1 MPNKKKILV
10 VSFQSL
16 TANSAGG
23 MARLGYYL
31 SEELHKRG
39 LLQKFI
45 VHSKGKYETSF
56 PSEPVSKWSRAYLFA
71 LNKWSAKAKVP
82 AHKFRLI
89 QENIFDWFCAKQLS
103 NKTGI
108 LFTTNAHMRRTFAKA
123 KKKGIPIIY
132 IPANQE
138 ENLIYELVTH
148 EHDKM
153 HLDTIDAYT
162 YLPRLKFYN
171 DSIKYVDTVI
181 GTYPTVYNSYVKAG
195 SNLYNVVQITGHL
208 KPDFKPYEMEARPE
222 SKVFRVGYLAHTV
235 VLKGLQYLLEAW
247 EDLMKEHK
255 GEPIELNVAGYI
267 EPKLKA
273 YIDKRFEGLAQVNYL
288 GRIPDVPDFFKN
300 TELFVVSSLAEGGPY
315 TALEAAL
322 YGVPVLITDNC
333 GSAELLGRNE
343 SGCEVIPI
351 QDPKSI
357 KEKIHYFYK
366 HKDVAKQM
374 GLNAKRNLDGY
385 SMDHLFVDIADYL
398 EKELAGIK

>member
-39 LLQKFI
+39 LLEKFI
-45 VHSKGKYETSF
+45 IHSKGKFETSF
-56 PSEPVSKWSRAYLFA
+56 PSIPVSKWSRAYLFM

-89 QENIFDWFCAKQLS
+89 QEHIFDWFCAKQLS

-138 ENLIYELVTH
+138 ENIIYDLVTH
-148 EHDKM
+148 EHERM

-171 DSIKYVDTVI
+171 DSIKYVDTII
-181 GTYPTVYNSYVKAG
+181 GTYPTVYDSYIKAKNNQ
-195 SNLYNVVQITGHL
+195 SNVVQITGHL
-208 KPDFKPYEMEARPE
+208 KPDFKPYEMEERPE

-247 EDLMKEHK
+247 ESLMKEHEEK
-255 GEPIELNVAGYI
+255 DIVLNIAGYI

-273 YIDKRFEGLAQVNYL
+273 YLDKRFEGLAQVNYL

-300 TELFVVSSLAEGGPY
+300 TELFVIPSLAEGGPY

-333 GSAELLGRNE
+333 GSAELLGRGE

-351 QDPKSI
+351 KDAKSI
-357 KEKIHYFYK
+357 KEKIEYFYNN
-366 HKDVAKQM
+366 KDVAKQM
-374 GLNAKRNLDGY
+374 GLNAKRNLDSY
-385 SMDHLFVDIADYL
+385 SMNHLFVDVADYL
-398 EKELAGIK
+398 EKELKDK

>member
-16 TANSAGG
+16 TVNSAGG

-39 LLQKFI
+39 LLEKFI
-45 VHSKGKYETSF
+45 VHSKGKFETSF
-56 PSEPVSKWSRAYLFA
+56 PSIPVSKWSRAYLFM
-71 LNKWSAKAKVP
+71 LNKWSVKAKVS

-89 QENIFDWFCAKQLS
+89 QEHIFDWFCAKQLS
-103 NKTGI
+103 NRTGI

-138 ENLIYELVTH
+138 ENIIYDLVTH
-148 EHDKM
+148 EHERM

-171 DSIKYVDTVI
+171 DSIKYVDTII
-181 GTYPTVYNSYVKAG
+181 GTYPTVYDSYIKAKNNH
-195 SNLYNVVQITGHL
+195 SNVVQITGHL
-208 KPDFKPYEMEARPE
+208 KPDFKPYEMEERPD

-247 EDLMKEHK
+247 ESLMKEHDEK
-255 GEPIELNVAGYI
+255 DIVLNIAGYI

-300 TELFVVSSLAEGGPY
+300 TELFVIPSLAEGGPY

-333 GSAELLGRNE
+333 GSAELLGRVE

-351 QDPKSI
+351 KDAKSI
-357 KEKIHYFYK
+357 KEKIEYFYNN
-366 HKDVAKQM
+366 KDVAKQM
-374 GLNAKRNLDGY
+374 GLNAKHNLDSY
-385 SMDHLFVDIADYL
+385 SMDHLFVDVADYL
-398 EKELAGIK
+398 EKELKS